1 MATPKRRMNAQ
12 NILSKSFLGF
22 KSPNPTVD
30 SEVKAKYITN
40 IVISIGWLYC
50 KLL

>member
-12 NILSKSFLGF
+12 KILSKSFLGL

-30 SEVKAKYITN
+30 SEVKAKYITTT
-40 IVISIGWLYC
+40 VISIG
-50 KLL
+50 